1 MKHYCL
7 YQAEELMFLGEAED
21 ADRAT
26 DEDIPGT
33 DVKFLDLTLLIRKHI
48 RVCVGCRMLPWATPL
63 HLM

>member
-33 DVKFLDLTLLIRKHI
+33 D
-48 RVCVGCRMLPWATPL
+48 M
-63 HLM
+63 

>member
-33 DVKFLDLTLLIRKHI
+33 DVSAAAYQTNRSLFDKSTKIGTHI
-48 RVCVGCRMLPWATPL
+48 D
-63 HLM
+63 